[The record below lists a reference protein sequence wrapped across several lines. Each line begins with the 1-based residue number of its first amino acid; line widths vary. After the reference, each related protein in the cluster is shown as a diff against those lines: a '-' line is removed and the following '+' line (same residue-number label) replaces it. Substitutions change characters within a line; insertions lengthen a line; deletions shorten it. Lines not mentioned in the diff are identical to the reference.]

1 MKPPTSSVGFLFY
14 YIFINDIGIDQYLRI
29 MISEKHIEKIN
40 NVIKDMVFDYNGE
53 IHISEVYANFKYQ
66 FKIIGQREM
75 ISVGELYDYLQISV
89 EIIDGD
95 EKSTVIFAV
104 FKSLNVNITKEY
116 RLRNSLDRNVSEELS
131 YFFGV
136 DGVRVIIS
144 DIEFSEEYEEKI
156 NDTMGTFKK

>member
-1 MKPPTSSVGFLFY
+1 
-14 YIFINDIGIDQYLRI
+14 

-53 IHISEVYANFKYQ
+53 VHIAGVYANFKYQ
-66 FKIIGQREM
+66 FQIIGQREM

-104 FKSLNVNITKEY
+104 FQSLNVDVMKEY
-116 RLRNSLDRNVSEELS
+116 RLRNSLDREITEELD
-131 YFFGV
+131 YFFGGE
-136 DGVRVIIS
+136 GVRVTVS
-144 DIEFSEEYEEKI
+144 NIEFSEEYEEKI
-156 NDTMGTFKK
+156 NNTMETFKK

>member
-1 MKPPTSSVGFLFY
+1 
-14 YIFINDIGIDQYLRI
+14 

-75 ISVGELYDYLQISV
+75 ISVGELYDYLQILV

-104 FKSLNVNITKEY
+104 FQSLNVDIMKEY
-116 RLRNSLDRNVSEELS
+116 RLRNSLDREITEELD
-131 YFFGV
+131 YFFGGE
-136 DGVRVIIS
+136 GVRVTIS
-144 DIEFSEEYEEKI
+144 NIKFSDDYQEKI
-156 NDTMGTFKK
+156 NDIMETFKK

>member
-1 MKPPTSSVGFLFY
+1 
-14 YIFINDIGIDQYLRI
+14 

-40 NVIKDMVFDYNGE
+40 NVVKDMVFDYNGE

-75 ISVGELYDYLQISV
+75 ISVGELYDYLQILV

-104 FKSLNVNITKEY
+104 FQSLNVDIMKEY
-116 RLRNSLDRNVSEELS
+116 RLRNSLDREITEELD
-131 YFFGV
+131 YFFGGE
-136 DGVRVIIS
+136 GVRVTIS
-144 DIEFSEEYEEKI
+144 NIEFSEDYQEKI
-156 NDTMGTFKK
+156 NDIMETFKK

>member
-1 MKPPTSSVGFLFY
+1 
-14 YIFINDIGIDQYLRI
+14 

-53 IHISEVYANFKYQ
+53 SLDGVYVNFKYQ
-66 FKIIGQREM
+66 FKIIGQRQL
-75 ISVGELYDYLQISV
+75 ISVGELYDHLQILV
-89 EIIDGD
+89 KIIDGD